1 MKKIMLALF
10 GLVLALPFAAS
21 ADDRPLQ
28 VVGVMIEINAKPDKV
43 WNIVKNFDGLQNWHP
58 AFSGTPLVKGQ
69 NGKRGAIRE
78 LTIKDGPKLTE
89 ELVAYDDARM
99 VYTYVIVES
108 PLPIDKYQS
117 SMAVHGNAGGG
128 TTVSWIGTF
137 TRKNPR
143 DNVEAKESD
152 AAAVEL
158 ITGAY
163 KGGLETVKTMAVS
176 K

>member
-1 MKKIMLALF
+1 MKLAFAMVGVL
-10 GLVLALPFAAS
+10 LALPQFAS
-21 ADDRPLQ
+21 ADERPLQ
-28 VVGVMIEINAKPDKV
+28 VVAAMMEINAKPDKV
-43 WNIVKNFDGLQNWHP
+43 WGIVKDFDGLQNWHP

-78 LTIKDGPKLTE
+78 LAIKDGPKLTE
-89 ELVAYDDARM
+89 ELVAYSDAGM
-99 VYTYVIVES
+99 AYTYVVVES
-108 PLPIDKYQS
+108 PLPIDRYLS
-117 SMAVHGNAGGG
+117 SMAVRANSSGG

-143 DNVEAKESD
+143 DNPDPKEND

-163 KGGLETVKTMAVS
+163 QAGLETIKKLAEA

>member
-1 MKKIMLALF
+1 MRKILFALIGLA
-10 GLVLALPFAAS
+10 LALPFAAS

-28 VVGVMIEINAKPDKV
+28 VVGAMIEISAKPDAV
-43 WNIVKNFDGLQNWHP
+43 WKIVKDFDGLINWHP

-69 NGKRGAIRE
+69 NGKRGAVRE
-78 LTIKDGPKLTE
+78 LTIKDGPKILE
-89 ELVAYDDARM
+89 ELVAYEDARM
-99 VYTYVIVES
+99 AYTYVIVDS
-108 PLPIDKYQS
+108 PLPLDHYQS
-117 SMAVHGNAGGG
+117 SMALHGNGAGG

-143 DNVEAKESD
+143 DNVDPKESD
-152 AAAVEL
+152 AAMVDL

-163 KGGLETVKTMAVS
+163 KTGLETVKKMAEG